1 MADSLRDIRENIKN
15 VKNIQQIMN
24 TMKMISSAR
33 IKKAQGQILSSRP
46 FATKMRDML
55 HELEIDAKENDSPI
69 KDSWAYSF
77 FENLPNTDKNVI
89 GIILVTA
96 DKGLCGGFNAVLI
109 KEALDIISKNKDKK
123 IYLFLMGKKG
133 RDFLGKLDNKNIEIV
148 YEAVDIFPKINY
160 ANATLLGDNLVKT
173 YLEKKLS
180 KVYLVFNEF
189 KSMASQRLISQ
200 ELLPF
205 NFSDLEAEHPNIKS
219 NFLFEPNER
228 AFFELLLPRH
238 IKVQLYRFLLE
249 SQAAELAARLLAM
262 DAAGKNA
269 GDIVEELSLKL
280 NRTRQELITSE
291 LSEII
296 GGAEA
301 LKS

>member
-33 IKKAQGQILSSRP
+33 IKKAQNQILSSRP
-46 FATKMRDML
+46 FALKMRDML
-55 HELEIDAKENDSPI
+55 HELELDAKTNDSPV
-69 KDSWAYSF
+69 KESWAFSF
-77 FENLPNTDKNVI
+77 FENLPNTDKNAI
-89 GIILVTA
+89 GLVLITA

-109 KEALDIISKNKDKK
+109 KEALDIIAENKDKK
-123 IYLFLMGKKG
+123 IYLFLVGKKG
-133 RDFLGKLDNKNIEIV
+133 RDFLGKLNNKNIEVI

-160 ANATLLGDNLVKT
+160 ANAVLLGDSLVKT

-180 KVYLVFNEF
+180 KIHLVFNEF
-189 KSMASQRLISQ
+189 KSMSSQRLISQ
-200 ELLPF
+200 DFLPF
-205 NFSDLEAEHPNIKS
+205 NFTDLEADNPSTTSE
-219 NFLFEPNER
+219 FLFEPNER
-228 AFFELLLPRH
+228 AFFELLLPRYV
-238 IKVQLYRFLLE
+238 KVQLYRFLLE

-262 DAAGKNA
+262 DAASKNA
-269 GDIVEELSLKL
+269 GDIVEDLSLKL
-280 NRTRQELITSE
+280 NRTRQEIITEE

-301 LKS
+301 LKN